1 MTLSFT
7 YYFTVSFV
15 FILLAI
21 FAKSAVTPL
30 HTWLYYAMEGPTP
43 VSAFLHAA

>member
-1 MTLSFT
+1 M
-7 YYFTVSFV
+7 
-15 FILLAI
+15 ILAV
-21 FAKSAVTPL
+21 FAKSAVFPA